1 MEWYIYVALISAFTC
16 LSVFIYRLIYLL
28 SLGMPKDLSQ
38 ETGSVKKGIIYSFTG
53 AMSPTAKESAY
64 LHLPTYVAGL
74 LYHAGIFTSLLFFV
88 WTVISV
94 TTDIETPDI
103 IGKLLTIVLIITSV
117 AGLSIFI
124 KRVASAELRFLSC
137 ADDYISNLLST
148 LSQIA
153 AIIYLN
159 TNAELIYFV
168 IMAILFLWMPWG
180 KTKHLLYFFFARI
193 HLGFFYGRR
202 NAWPTVHKS

>member
-1 MEWYIYVALISAFTC
+1 
-16 LSVFIYRLIYLL
+16 
-28 SLGMPKDLSQ
+28 MPKDLSQ

-103 IGKLLTIVLIITSV
+103 IGKLLTIVLIITSPRWIDKI
-117 AGLSIFI
+117 GL
-124 KRVASAELRFLSC
+124 
-137 ADDYISNLLST
+137 
-148 LSQIA
+148 
-153 AIIYLN
+153 
-159 TNAELIYFV
+159 
-168 IMAILFLWMPWG
+168 
-180 KTKHLLYFFFARI
+180 
-193 HLGFFYGRR
+193 
-202 NAWPTVHKS
+202 

>member
-1 MEWYIYVALISAFTC
+1 MEWYVYAALISAIIC

-28 SLGMPKDLSQ
+28 SLGLPKDLSQ
-38 ETGSVKKGIIYSFTG
+38 ETGSVKRGIIYSFTG
-53 AMSPTAKESAY
+53 AMSPTAKESAF

-88 WTVISV
+88 WTVVSAIAN
-94 TTDIETPDI
+94 IETPDI
-103 IGKLLTIVLIITSV
+103 VGKFLTILLIVTSV
-117 AGLSIFI
+117 AGLSILI
-124 KRVASAELRFLSC
+124 KRFASAELRYLSSP
-137 ADDYISNLLST
+137 DDYISNLLST
-148 LSQIA
+148 LSQIG
-153 AIIYLN
+153 AIVYLN
-159 TNAELIYFV
+159 TNAELIYFI

>member
-1 MEWYIYVALISAFTC
+1 MEWYHYAALISAIICF
-16 LSVFIYRLIYLL
+16 SVFIYRLIYLL

-64 LHLPTYVAGL
+64 LHLPTYIAGL

-88 WTVISV
+88 WVVISGILK
-94 TTDIETPDI
+94 IETPDLV
-103 IGKLLTIVLIITSV
+103 GKLLTIMLIITSV
-117 AGLSIFI
+117 AGLSILI
-124 KRVASAELRFLSC
+124 KRFASAELRYLSC
-137 ADDYISNLLST
+137 ADDYISNMLST
-148 LSQIA
+148 LSQVA
-153 AIIYLN
+153 AVIYLN
-159 TNAELIYFV
+159 TNADVVYFV
-168 IMAILFLWMPWG
+168 LMAILFLWMPWG